1 MIIYKTVSEMNPM
14 IDTLKGM
21 VDSFGYIGI
30 FIATSLEYGCF
41 PVSSEVL
48 LPFIGFFV
56 FGGEMSLFGAIL
68 VSTAGG
74 IAGSLVCYCFGR
86 FGRRFIEKTLCSKYS
101 SLKKGLEK
109 AGRVFD
115 KYGSKSVL
123 IARVFPIARTYISI
137 PAGLMGM
144 NIYVFVIYTA
154 VGSFVWNTMLISAG
168 YFLGGYGSLIR
179 GNILFYVI
187 MVLVSIVLIKLSKEM
202 SK

>member
-1 MIIYKTVSEMNPM
+1 M
-14 IDTLKGM
+14 IDALTGM
-21 VDSFGYIGI
+21 VNSFGYLGI
-30 FIATSLEYGCF
+30 FISTSLEYGCF

>member
-1 MIIYKTVSEMNPM
+1 M

-179 GNILFYVI
+179 VNILFYVI

>member
-1 MIIYKTVSEMNPM
+1 M

-86 FGRRFIEKTLCSKYS
+86 FGRRFIEKTLCSIYS

-168 YFLGGYGSLIR
+168 YFLGGYGSLIK

>member
-1 MIIYKTVSEMNPM
+1 M

-86 FGRRFIEKTLCSKYS
+86 FGRRFIEKNLCSKYS

>member
-1 MIIYKTVSEMNPM
+1 M

-86 FGRRFIEKTLCSKYS
+86 FGRRFIERTLCSKYL

>member
-1 MIIYKTVSEMNPM
+1 MNPM

-56 FGGEMSLFGAIL
+56 FGGEMSLFWAIL

-168 YFLGGYGSLIR
+168 YFLGGYGSLIK

>member
-1 MIIYKTVSEMNPM
+1 MNPM

-137 PAGLMGM
+137 PAGLIGM

-154 VGSFVWNTMLISAG
+154 VVSFVWNTMLISAG
-168 YFLGGYGSLIR
+168 YFLGGYGSLIK

-187 MVLVSIVLIKLSKEM
+187 MVLVSIVLIKLSKEI

>member
-1 MIIYKTVSEMNPM
+1 M

-187 MVLVSIVLIKLSKEM
+187 MVLISIVLIKLSKEM

>member
-1 MIIYKTVSEMNPM
+1 M

-56 FGGEMSLFGAIL
+56 FGGEISLFGAIL

-168 YFLGGYGSLIR
+168 YFLGGYGSLIK

>member
-1 MIIYKTVSEMNPM
+1 MNPM

-86 FGRRFIEKTLCSKYS
+86 FGRRFIEKNLCSKYS

-154 VGSFVWNTMLISAG
+154 VGSFAWNTMLISAG
-168 YFLGGYGSLIR
+168 YFLGGYGSLIK

>member
-1 MIIYKTVSEMNPM
+1 M
-14 IDTLKGM
+14 
-21 VDSFGYIGI
+21 
-30 FIATSLEYGCF
+30 
-41 PVSSEVL
+41 
-48 LPFIGFFV
+48 
-56 FGGEMSLFGAIL
+56 
-68 VSTAGG
+68 
-74 IAGSLVCYCFGR
+74 
-86 FGRRFIEKTLCSKYS
+86 
-101 SLKKGLEK
+101 
-109 AGRVFD
+109 FD

-168 YFLGGYGSLIR
+168 YFLGGYGSLIK

-187 MVLVSIVLIKLSKEM
+187 MVLVSIVLIKLSKEI

>member
-1 MIIYKTVSEMNPM
+1 MNPM

-168 YFLGGYGSLIR
+168 YFLGGYGSLIK